1 MTSQAVMKRYLT
13 SVAKNNEEYKDNKS
27 MQTLASL
34 IANYKNLDAEDK
46 EVLDAKIE
54 SAYNK
59 LQAKGVSASKSTSKA
74 TTTRRTK
81 SSSDGGLK
89 TILAELKKKLG
100 AEKFKDATRGTD
112 IKKDIQIPA
121 LKKGKRIVRKKG
133 YTTNQYGK
141 FKNKIGTAYWESR
154 ANRYDANQPSQ
165 TRKYKLA
172 DGGEVE
178 KIQVGDYVIV
188 KNNPYWEGGL
198 GSEKSYRRKVKMI
211 SGEGKDK
218 DFFFTDGSNSSS
230 KYVHSIKKH
239 AKGGELEEKGN
250 LNRWSNSG
258 LDEIIKR
265 HEVITEQVR
274 FAFAKV
280 LGLDRA
286 YALLLN
292 DNVGVSPYS
301 LVERAVSSDLLLID
315 EIDKNLINSAIE
327 QSEDSRRYSE
337 SGEGIGSSDITYML
351 KYMLDGAGLKT
362 DFVKNT
368 LQRVDNNGNVIQLK
382 NKLPK
387 TTMFAEGGEMDWKAP
402 KDLQNHNYKLWF
414 VKGITKSGDAFSKSF
429 VLHPKSNEDDAMSY
443 IYEVIRDIKKI
454 TEIHFELKKF
464 AKGGI
469 IEHGLKTGDR
479 IVSGKIIGTTIRV
492 RNESLDEDAKVDL
505 NTGNRTLITYDK
517 KSKKWV
523 EKMAQG
529 GKTSEVNYNDILP
542 ILKEKLEDSIDNLP
556 RDYEYSSEYK
566 GEEVESKSRDGF
578 IAFTDG
584 GYEVTWF
591 EYISYFSGSGNS
603 LPTKALD
610 NEMQRQIDQNYEY
623 AKDRFK
629 DEYSEIVEE
638 LGEENIDYNS
648 LYEAGYESEAEQLS
662 EWESDY
668 DGSGTIMCEIGAYY
682 YNPSNSRGIEGEH
695 TIRLFGLVNLE
706 SPYHRSGN
714 LEDRFDVDITF
725 SSIAEMEEKIDKG
738 LSQII
743 EWFNGANY
751 NESTEKLRIVR
762 MAKGGKLSSK
772 AKYIPKR
779 DIAEIEV
786 EKNGKSKSID
796 GANLLDGVYVK
807 KGTKFAK
814 GGKTSEE
821 YAVSGILSENDK
833 IEIISKHKSFASALT
848 KMNKMWDEGKLDKYL
863 EVRVRPISKSMEYA
877 KGGDVKSKRENYNHL
892 VMMLKK
898 NESAL
903 ERSQGTEMVE
913 KTQQEIQRIKDIL
926 RNEYGE
932 KFAQGGTTK
941 RIKRRSC

>member
-74 TTTRRTK
+74 TTTRKAK

-100 AEKFKDATRGTD
+100 AEKFRDATRGTD

-133 YTTNQYGK
+133 YTSNFYGR
-141 FKNKIGTAYWESR
+141 FKNKVGSTYYENR

-239 AKGGELEEKGN
+239 AKGGELKEKGN
-250 LNRWSNSG
+250 LNRWSNSR

-280 LGLDRA
+280 LGLDKA
-286 YALLLN
+286 YELLFD
-292 DNVGVSPYS
+292 DNVGISPYT

-327 QSEDSRRYSE
+327 ESEDSRRYSE
-337 SGEGIGSSDITYML
+337 NGEGIGSSDITYML

-387 TTMFAEGGEMDWKAP
+387 TTMFAEGGEVDNDYSTFKYYKVPNENFYAIQECDINGENCGVIRHKKTE
-402 KDLQNHNYKLWF
+402 KDAIEEVQRLTDEQGFRKNMNARKRLR
-414 VKGITKSGDAFSKSF
+414 
-429 VLHPKSNEDDAMSY
+429 SNEDTY
-443 IYEVIRDIKKI
+443 PKG
-454 TEIHFELKKF
+454 TEF
-464 AKGGI
+464 AKGGN
-469 IEHGLKTGDR
+469 IERGSAHMYITMTNGDYKIYHGDDVRLKSNAKPLHTFKNAKEGTYM
-479 IVSGKIIGTTIRV
+479 KIWKLL
-492 RNESLDEDAKVDL
+492 S
-505 NTGNRTLITYDK
+505 DK
-517 KSKKWV
+517 KFARGGNVSQRTQA
-523 EKMAQG
+523 EKEQAEKEIHNAWE
-529 GKTSEVNYNDILP
+529 GK
-542 ILKEKLEDSIDNLP
+542 
-556 RDYEYSSEYK
+556 
-566 GEEVESKSRDGF
+566 
-578 IAFTDG
+578 
-584 GYEVTWF
+584 
-591 EYISYFSGSGNS
+591 
-603 LPTKALD
+603 
-610 NEMQRQIDQNYEY
+610 
-623 AKDRFK
+623 
-629 DEYSEIVEE
+629 
-638 LGEENIDYNS
+638 NIDDYVM
-648 LYEAGYESEAEQLS
+648 Y
-662 EWESDY
+662 SDRY
-668 DGSGTIMCEIGAYY
+668 
-682 YNPSNSRGIEGEH
+682 
-695 TIRLFGLVNLE
+695 
-706 SPYHRSGN
+706 
-714 LEDRFDVDITF
+714 
-725 SSIAEMEEKIDKG
+725 K
-738 LSQII
+738 
-743 EWFNGANY
+743 
-751 NESTEKLRIVR
+751 
-762 MAKGGKLSSK
+762 KGGKM
-772 AKYIPKR
+772 AK
-779 DIAEIEV
+779 
-786 EKNGKSKSID
+786 
-796 GANLLDGVYVK
+796 
-807 KGTKFAK
+807 
-814 GGKTSEE
+814 
-821 YAVSGILSENDK
+821 
-833 IEIISKHKSFASALT
+833 
-848 KMNKMWDEGKLDKYL
+848 
-863 EVRVRPISKSMEYA
+863 
-877 KGGDVKSKRENYNHL
+877 
-892 VMMLKK
+892 
-898 NESAL
+898 
-903 ERSQGTEMVE
+903 
-913 KTQQEIQRIKDIL
+913 
-926 RNEYGE
+926 
-932 KFAQGGTTK
+932 GGTTK
-941 RIKRRSC
+941 RIKRKGC